1 MPRQE
6 LNKKDTGGKMSTN
19 TTALEIDG
27 LKTRLKETW
36 MAGDYDRFSRYMEQG
51 ARIFYEQLDIP
62 AGCELLDVGCGSGQV
77 ALWAARDGVNATGV
91 DIAPNLILRA
101 QARAR
106 AEDLNACFMEGDAE
120 ALPFDD
126 ASFDVVTSLV
136 GAMFAPRPEL
146 VARELLRVC
155 SPGGTIAMGNWT
167 PEGFIGRM
175 FKTFAKFIAPSGMP
189 APVLWGDES
198 VVRERLGHGVSAL
211 QMTRRQYDFTYPF
224 PPAEVVECFR
234 QYYGPTNRAFLSL
247 NEPDARQLREELEAL
262 WSTYNRAGDELTV
275 VQAEYLE
282 VIATRA

>member
-1 MPRQE
+1 
-6 LNKKDTGGKMSTN
+6 MSTN
-19 TTALEIDG
+19 TTAPEIDG

-62 AGCELLDVGCGSGQV
+62 AGCQLLDVACGSGQV
-77 ALWAARDGVNATGV
+77 ALWAARDGVKATGV
-91 DIAPNLILRA
+91 DIAPNLIKRA
-101 QARAR
+101 QARDK
-106 AEDLNACFMEGDAE
+106 AEGLNARFMEGDAE
-120 ALPFDD
+120 ALPFED

-167 PEGFIGRM
+167 REGFIGQM

-189 APVLWGDES
+189 APVL
-198 VVRERLGHGVSAL
+198 LK
-211 QMTRRQYDFTYPF
+211 MTRRHYTFTYPF
-224 PPAEVVECFR
+224 PPAEVVELFR
-234 QYYGPTNRAFLSL
+234 QYYGPTNRAFASL
-247 NEPDARQLREELEAL
+247 DQMAALKLREELEAL
-262 WSTYNRAGDELTV
+262 WSEHNRAGDELTE